1 MEDNNSADIAL
12 GRFGREPAAR
22 SGSNSADPDVLS
34 AATAVQR
41 WELDHSHSKREICDT
56 SAEMAAKALGGLCLH
71 RPVHPGT
78 PWTEWDPTYLTH
90 LFMLGTE
97 SLWL

>member
-41 WELDHSHSKREICDT
+41 WELDHSHSKREDCGA
-56 SAEMAAKALGGLCLH
+56 SAGLAATAPGSLSLQ
-71 RPVHPGT
+71 RPVHPGMLQ
-78 PWTEWDPTYLTH
+78 TERTYH
-90 LFMLGTE
+90 G
-97 SLWL
+97 